1 MVALELFDTERIK
14 HLECYVKWHK
24 SKTMLIFVIWDIAAS
39 VKSWLYI
46 SRVTHARILLM
57 FVATILTLFIFG
69 LTFLML
75 KRCFFFPINNNIG
88 KLFSVKCYLF
98 VIPGF
103 IIAGLMDITY
113 HLC

>member
-1 MVALELFDTERIK
+1 MVALELFDTEWIK
-14 HLECYVKWHK
+14 HLKCYVKWHK

-57 FVATILTLFIFG
+57 FVATKLTLFIFG

-75 KRCFFFPINNNIG
+75 KRVCFFFP
-88 KLFSVKCYLF
+88 
-98 VIPGF
+98 
-103 IIAGLMDITY
+103 
-113 HLC
+113 